1 MCEILKLQKC
11 RDGGHLACFVA
22 IHIIRCHTY
31 HSLPLTKPTTLGNK
45 YHIPNYSLSGAW
57 RNSLRRATYIIQY
70 RFLLLMT
77 QSAYSEY
84 GKLSASHSESFIHF
98 AVRTW
103 DNGSSVFYSIWR
115 SQYFASE
122 SMYRCTWLPISIKKN
137 VGISRSFWL

>member
-11 RDGGHLACFVA
+11 RDGGHLAFFAVKT
-22 IHIIRCHTY
+22 CHSY
-31 HSLPLTKPTTLGNK
+31 YSLPFTNPTTLGNT
-45 YHIPNYSLSGAW
+45 YHIPNSSLSHSW
-57 RNSLRRATYIIQY
+57 ENLLRRATYIIQY
-70 RFLLLMT
+70 RFLILMT

-84 GKLSASHSESFIHF
+84 GKLSASHSESFILF

-103 DNGSSVFYSIWR
+103 DKENSVFYSTCR